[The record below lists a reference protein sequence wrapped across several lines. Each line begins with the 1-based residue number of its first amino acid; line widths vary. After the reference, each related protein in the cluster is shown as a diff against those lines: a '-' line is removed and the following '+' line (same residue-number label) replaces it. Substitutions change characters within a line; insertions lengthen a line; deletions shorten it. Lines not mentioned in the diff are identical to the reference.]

1 MESFER
7 ARIEAFLCRIAQCFP
22 VAIAASSVV
31 ITHLLAERPAFLNA
45 INAMTPV
52 MAVLPKPKS
61 TCQTALE
68 EVKAKLPI
76 GTLSRDQFS
85 DPGAAIGYLEDVAA
99 GQRLVLLDIGGYF
112 APCLKE
118 ICACFSGTIAG
129 VVEDTENGLHRYERL
144 DKLPCPVISV
154 ARSPLKEPEDFLV
167 GQSVVFS
174 TEALVRS
181 RGDILGG
188 RDACV
193 IGFGKLGRSIAQML
207 QDKSLRVT
215 IYDDDPVTLTHALSH
230 GYRTAP
236 TRTEAIRG
244 AGLVICATGNLS
256 LRREDFSAV
265 SDGAYLASV
274 TSSDDELELSA
285 LSGLYRRSACAEN
298 ITRYATAG
306 QYFYVLADGNAVNF
320 LHGASVGA
328 FIHLVQGEI
337 IAAIA
342 LLAAGGLDNGLHEVD
357 AESRRLIART
367 WLGYFSR

>member
-1 MESFER
+1 MESYER
-7 ARIEAFLCRIAQCFP
+7 HRIEAFLYCIAQCFP
-22 VAIAASSVV
+22 IAIPASSVV

-45 INAMTPV
+45 INAITPV
-52 MAVLPKPKS
+52 KAVLPKPRS
-61 TCQTALE
+61 ICPTALE
-68 EVKAKLPI
+68 EVQARLLVSA
-76 GTLSRDQFS
+76 LSRERFS
-85 DPGAAIGYLEDVAA
+85 APGAAIDYLEDVAA

-112 APCLKE
+112 APCLEE
-118 ICACFSGTIAG
+118 ICACFSGTITG
-129 VVEDTENGLHRYERL
+129 VVEDTENGLRRYENL
-144 DKLPCPVISV
+144 SKLPCPVISV
-154 ARSPLKEPEDFLV
+154 ARSPLKEPEDFLT

-193 IGFGKLGRSIAQML
+193 IGFGKLGRSIARML
-207 QDKSLRVT
+207 QDRSLRVT
-215 IYDDDPVTLTHALSH
+215 IYDDDPVTLTQALSH

-236 TRTEAIRG
+236 SRTEALRG

-285 LSGLYRRSACAEN
+285 LDGRYRRSACTEN
-298 ITRYATAG
+298 VTRYATTG
-306 QYFYVLADGNAVNF
+306 QYFYILADGNAINF

-337 IAAIA
+337 IAATA
-342 LLAAGGLDNGLHEVD
+342 LLTAGRLDNGLHEID
-357 AESRRLIART
+357 TASRRLIART
-367 WLGYFSR
+367 WLDHFNR